1 MKLHVFN
8 QNFSSWSMRPIL
20 VVKKLELPVTIQ
32 AYNLGDA
39 TQVAKVKAEVNPTGY
54 LPALEV
60 DFHGSGN
67 TAVIPDSL
75 AIIETLNDLFPKAQI
90 WPQDVG
96 TRAKA
101 RSLAAEMHS
110 SYQHVRTAMPCN
122 LRTRYPAQ
130 KWSQETLAEIQR
142 ILHVWETTRAD
153 TIAAL
158 AGKKDD
164 GWLFG
169 EFSGADAMYFPVVTR
184 FTSYSV
190 EISDSFPLVK
200 KYMERVLQD
209 GTVKGMYATGF
220 NEPWVIEKYDKVYE
234 GGQRVNVTA

>member
-8 QNFSSWSMRPIL
+8 QNFSSWSMRPLL
-20 VVKKLELPVTIQ
+20 VVKKLQLPVTIS
-32 AYNLGDA
+32 AYNLADA
-39 TQVAKVKAEVNPTGY
+39 AHVAKVKAEVNATGF

-60 DFHGSGN
+60 DFPGSGKA
-67 TAVIPDSL
+67 TVIPDSL
-75 AIIETLNDLFPKAQI
+75 AIIETLNDLFPNAQI
-90 WPQDVG
+90 WPQDVC

-122 LRTRYPAQ
+122 LRTQ
-130 KWSQETLAEIQR
+130 TLAEIQR
-142 ILHVWETTRAD
+142 ILHVWETARAE
-153 TIAAL
+153 TIATL
-158 AGKKDD
+158 GSKKDD

-184 FTSYSV
+184 FVSYSV
-190 EISDSFPLVK
+190 EISGSFPLAK

-209 GTVKGMYATGF
+209 GAVKGMYATGF
-220 NEPWVIEKYDKVYE
+220 NEEWVIEKYDKVYV
-234 GGQRVNVTA
+234 GGRRVNVTA

>member
-8 QNFSSWSMRPIL
+8 QNFSSWSMRPLL
-20 VVKKLELPVTIQ
+20 VVKKLQLPVTIT
-32 AYNLGDA
+32 AYNLADP
-39 TQVAKVKAEVNPTGY
+39 THVAKVKAEVNATGF

-60 DFHGSGN
+60 DFAGSGKA
-67 TAVIPDSL
+67 TVIPDSL
-75 AIIETLNDLFPKAQI
+75 AIIETLNDLFPNAHI

-96 TRAKA
+96 MRAKA

-130 KWSQETLAEIQR
+130 KWSPETLAEIQR
-142 ILHVWETTRAD
+142 ILHVWETARAE
-153 TIAAL
+153 TVATL
-158 AGKKDD
+158 GNNKDD

-169 EFSGADAMYFPVVTR
+169 EFSGADAMFFPVVTR

-209 GTVKGMYATGF
+209 GAVKGMYATGF
-220 NEPWVIEKYDKVYE
+220 NEEWVIEKYDKVYV